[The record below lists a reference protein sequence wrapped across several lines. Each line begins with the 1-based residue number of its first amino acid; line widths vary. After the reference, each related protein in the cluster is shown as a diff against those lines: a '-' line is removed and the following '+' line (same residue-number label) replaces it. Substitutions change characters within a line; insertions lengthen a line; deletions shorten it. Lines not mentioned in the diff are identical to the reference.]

1 MSDLNSNSNSITVPD
16 LNSNPL
22 TPNINMASKIP
33 LTAIVDSFSSHS
45 AVREKLTYAAV
56 AKTSVDQRKNTMS
69 DGGRN
74 KATQLRSRQSARI
87 LARIPIPSIT
97 TSKPTYAAAVTAT
110 VPSTASRTCS
120 KSTKSIDAEHLEKP
134 PKTQNQPNLIDM
146 SDFNS
151 NPPSPKINAPCQ
163 NALAAIVP
171 PFSNHSTVGE
181 KLTPAVAKTPVT
193 QLPTRRSARILA
205 RIQTPL
211 INSSKPTYAAAVAA
225 TVPLTGSPNQ
235 RSRPSISRS
244 SSLSDLPSSNLSS
257 LDDNTNSI
265 QPSPLHQTKKK
276 KRKRS
281 CYSKQNIHQ
290 KQKSNARLNKRRKSQ
305 REKNCSS
312 SFTDAPPPS
321 GFRIIQKKVTFID
334 LFPAITQDLRDR
346 LSERKHLKEEYKL
359 DPKNLEKPPN
369 TQIIARTPDSEEN
382 SLALETVKKTFR
394 SLNSGYHKIYDERT
408 KQVVAMVEFIKLDQL
423 TESQLDNLNFLC
435 LFLHRCKEFIS
446 PVGSKT
452 RKCGGIMW
460 AVGWRKGYEGLEIL
474 GRYRNQ
480 KAIDANPLRFS
491 NLMGDSARAGEVV
504 WDLFHGFGNVAVKK
518 NQAYMDQYGIPSFAD
533 TNFPKVDGDKTPF
546 GFASNLVFSS
556 HGFYNHHHKDDGDAS
571 ELPLAFAMIIPTS
584 KVTGMIATKADG
596 YDVENGQFIFR
607 DIQIALDF
615 KPDTICR
622 MIFRAQEYVHGTL
635 YPNEPSDFTKLGLVL
650 QVATKASNVCKN
662 YINGKYDDDSDKY
675 FGGVDELVGN

>member
-1 MSDLNSNSNSITVPD
+1 MALPPTGFQHLCDTYHSDAD
-16 LNSNPL
+16 
-22 TPNINMASKIP
+22 
-33 LTAIVDSFSSHS
+33 
-45 AVREKLTYAAV
+45 
-56 AKTSVDQRKNTMS
+56 
-69 DGGRN
+69 
-74 KATQLRSRQSARI
+74 
-87 LARIPIPSIT
+87 
-97 TSKPTYAAAVTAT
+97 
-110 VPSTASRTCS
+110 
-120 KSTKSIDAEHLEKP
+120 HLEKP

-151 NPPSPKINAPCQ
+151 NPPSPKINAPCK
-163 NALAAIVP
+163 NALAAIVS
-171 PFSNHSTVGE
+171 PFSNHS
-181 KLTPAVAKTPVT
+181 KLTAAVAKTPVI

-211 INSSKPTYAAAVAA
+211 INSSQLTYAAAVAA
-225 TVPLTGSPNQ
+225 TVPLTRSPNQ
-235 RSRPSISRS
+235 TCQPSISRS

-281 CYSKQNIHQ
+281 CYSKQNVHQ
-290 KQKSNARLNKRRKSQ
+290 KQKNNARLNKRRKSQ

-491 NLMGDSARAGEVV
+491 NLMGDSARAGKVV